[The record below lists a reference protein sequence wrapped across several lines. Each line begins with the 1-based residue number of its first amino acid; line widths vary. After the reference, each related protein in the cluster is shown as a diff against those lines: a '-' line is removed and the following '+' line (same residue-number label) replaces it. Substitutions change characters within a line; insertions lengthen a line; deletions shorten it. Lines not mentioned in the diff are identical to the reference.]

1 MATPLRP
8 DSGMSKSAL
17 SISTSTTSK
26 GLNGSVPNSKMS
38 SLRFIQREL
47 IQDPILRDYIKE
59 TNDAIAPPHSFK
71 NIAVPDT
78 ALWCKLGMPAD
89 SHASRLISSGFN
101 ARLSERE
108 KLGKVTE
115 ACEETNDK
123 RVRRD
128 TRVVGEIEMRLLRS
142 ADKGW
147 CSIFFELVG
156 FNVVRIPQTCAFQ
169 DGAIVCWWRHGKGGS
184 IECVPEENLS
194 MDNFTRAILRDHGL
208 KDIEEPDSCN
218 EYLFARRSL
227 SSSGVKTNF
236 LTHAQCSRLLT
247 IDTDRQRTLSLQMFV
262 NTGLKPSENSVFVS
276 ILTQSG
282 NLGAHDLVIK
292 QDTYKRYRV
301 TVTSGKCDKAG
312 KLRRAAQM
320 RLVPCQDYP
329 VNDLLQSIVRSI
341 HLKMSMQRAGQLHAL
356 YTEFVF
362 DKDGR
367 PWLLWACDANSC
379 PYLDLHMKS
388 LVSKMLF

>member
-1 MATPLRP
+1 
-8 DSGMSKSAL
+8 
-17 SISTSTTSK
+17 
-26 GLNGSVPNSKMS
+26 
-38 SLRFIQREL
+38 
-47 IQDPILRDYIKE
+47 
-59 TNDAIAPPHSFK
+59 
-71 NIAVPDT
+71 
-78 ALWCKLGMPAD
+78 
-89 SHASRLISSGFN
+89 
-101 ARLSERE
+101 
-108 KLGKVTE
+108 
-115 ACEETNDK
+115 
-123 RVRRD
+123 
-128 TRVVGEIEMRLLRS
+128 
-142 ADKGW
+142 
-147 CSIFFELVG
+147 
-156 FNVVRIPQTCAFQ
+156 
-169 DGAIVCWWRHGKGGS
+169 
-184 IECVPEENLS
+184 
-194 MDNFTRAILRDHGL
+194 
-208 KDIEEPDSCN
+208 
-218 EYLFARRSL
+218 
-227 SSSGVKTNF
+227 
-236 LTHAQCSRLLT
+236 
-247 IDTDRQRTLSLQMFV
+247 MFV

-320 RLVPCQDYP
+320 RLVTCQDYP

-388 LVSKMLF
+388 LVSEMLF